1 MKDSVVRARIDSR
14 LKADA
19 ARVLAQCG
27 LEPSDAI
34 RLFLQQVVAY
44 QGIPFEIR
52 SVEWEPSLAELRE
65 LKRRSQERDHQIA
78 KSVDVSKGQ
87 MLLLRPARM
96 RGARIRWPK
105 ASLV

>member
-14 LKADA
+14 LKAEA

-52 SVEWEPSLAELRE
+52 SVEREPSLAELRE

-87 MLLLRPARM
+87 MLLLRPERM

>member
-1 MKDSVVRARIDSR
+1 MKDSVIRARIDSR
-14 LKADA
+14 LKANA

-52 SVEWEPSLAELRE
+52 SVEREPSLAELRE

-87 MLLLRPARM
+87 MLLLRPERM